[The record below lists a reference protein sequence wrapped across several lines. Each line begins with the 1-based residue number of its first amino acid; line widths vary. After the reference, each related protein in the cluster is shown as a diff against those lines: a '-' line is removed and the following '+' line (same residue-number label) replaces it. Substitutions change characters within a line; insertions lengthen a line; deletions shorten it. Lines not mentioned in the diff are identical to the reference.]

1 MQVHQQSPKIKQ
13 HKNSELEAREFRFL
27 KYKKFLLFFL
37 RACLESYL
45 LKLFNLGAQKFHF
58 LKYKKSFFFWQNMRK
73 FFPNIRKTFFWDN
86 IRNFLEQV
94 FLGKN
99 IRNFLKEK
107 FWRWGQTESIRNFLI
122 LEAVKFYFRKYQKN
136 LFGRKFKRPKTFIS
150 PNIRTIFSR
159 KSRKHLRKSF
169 ATWDQKMHQVAP

>member
-1 MQVHQQSPKIKQ
+1 MR
-13 HKNSELEAREFRFL
+13 LESSASWNIRNFSF
-27 KYKKFLLFFL
+27 FFL

-99 IRNFLKEK
+99 IRNFL
-107 FWRWGQTESIRNFLI
+107 I
-122 LEAVKFYFRKYQKN
+122 LEAVKFHFRKYQKN

-169 ATWDQKMHQVAP
+169 STWDQKMHQVAP